1 MRIGI
6 IGLGSIGRR
15 HVRAL
20 NSCGV
25 REILAFRTGKGTLQ
39 NLDSDIDFVQNVT
52 NFEDFKN
59 KELDGIIISNPT
71 SEHISTLKKVIDLNV
86 PIFVEK
92 PLSHSLNEIS
102 TLDLRNNNIIVGYC
116 LRFSPTIAFLKK
128 ELQPLIGQL
137 VKASFKRS
145 YYLPKWHPY
154 ADYRK
159 EYTALKS
166 LGGGVLKTLS
176 HEIDLMLFLFEE
188 EVIQVSG
195 YAEKLS
201 FLEIDT
207 DDVAFFSCKV
217 KSGARVNFE
226 LDFLSPSNINRA
238 EFYGENGVLRYDYT
252 SKTIEFE
259 GYDST
264 KQQWDIED
272 DDVDKMY
279 VEQMQDF
286 ITFIKTG
293 ISRNTS
299 LVEAIE
305 SMRIINEIEGI

>member
-1 MRIGI
+1 MKLGI

-20 NSCGV
+20 SSCGIHDIV
-25 REILAFRTGKGTLQ
+25 AYRTGKGTLQ
-39 NLDSDIDFVQNVT
+39 DLDADLHFVKNVT
-52 NFEDFKN
+52 NFEDFK
-59 KELDGIIISNPT
+59 KEKLDGVLISNPT
-71 SEHISTLKKVIDLNV
+71 SEHITTLKKVIDLNV
-86 PIFVEK
+86 PIFIEK
-92 PLSHSLNEIS
+92 PLSHSLNEVS
-102 TLDLRNNNIIVGYC
+102 TINQSNNIIVGYC
-116 LRFSPTIAFLKK
+116 FRFSPTIAFLKK
-128 ELQPLIGQL
+128 ELRPLIGPL

-145 YYLPKWHPY
+145 FYLPKWHPY

-188 EVIQVSG
+188 KVIQVSG

-207 DDVAFFSCKV
+207 DDVAFFSCKL

-238 EFYGENGVLRYDYT
+238 EFYGENGVLRYDFP
-252 SKTIEFE
+252 SKNIDFE

-264 KQQWDIED
+264 TQKWNIEEE
-272 DDVDKMY
+272 DVDKMY

-293 ISRNTS
+293 FSRNTS
-299 LVEAIE
+299 LLEAIE
-305 SMRIINEIEGI
+305 SMRIINEIE